1 MDYTVSKQK
10 GERTMVYFD
19 KPGKQ
24 NTERTLQLAVQAAKE
39 EGIGALVVATG
50 SGYTPLL
57 LKGAAKELDIVVV
70 THANGYREPGEQ
82 ELPAQVRRELQDCGM
97 ATGSY
102 LADTADRILADRAGK
117 ASEAQA
123 GKVSEAQAGKAS
135 EAQAGKASEAQAGK
149 VSEVPAGKVSEVQ
162 AGMVLEVLVE
172 SVPAS
177 GRG

>member
-1 MDYTVSKQK
+1 MDYTVFKQK
-10 GERTMVYFD
+10 GEGTMVYFD

-82 ELPAQVRRELQDCGM
+82 ELPL
-97 ATGSY
+97 S
-102 LADTADRILADRAGK
+102 LIHI
-117 ASEAQA
+117 
-123 GKVSEAQAGKAS
+123 
-135 EAQAGKASEAQAGK
+135 
-149 VSEVPAGKVSEVQ
+149 
-162 AGMVLEVLVE
+162 
-172 SVPAS
+172 
-177 GRG
+177 